1 MTKKRSSSGDL
12 AQVATMTVIKGRS
25 TLDCKLVEHIC
36 DSSSGAALQIDGFNA
51 KVELTMGLLHRR
63 LGHSGNE
70 AMQKLLKGDMVR
82 GTSKV
87 KVEELGGC
95 DFCKLG
101 KLTRKPHPAA
111 VVNNKGVD
119 LLDLVVVDLAGPN
132 KPQTLGGKLYD
143 MVIVDTFS

>member
-1 MTKKRSSSGDL
+1 MIKKRSSPGDL
-12 AQVATMTVIKGRS
+12 AQVATMIVIKGRS
-25 TLDCKLVEHIC
+25 TLDCKLLEHIS
-36 DSSSGAALQIDGFNA
+36 DSSSGAVLQIDGFNL

-63 LGHSGNE
+63 LGHSGND

-101 KLTRKPHPAA
+101 
-111 VVNNKGVD
+111 
-119 LLDLVVVDLAGPN
+119 
-132 KPQTLGGKLYD
+132 
-143 MVIVDTFS
+143 S